1 MTALP
6 GREARGASPTCD
18 VSVVVVN
25 WNTRQLLRDC
35 LSSLLHH
42 TRGRTLEIIVVDNA
56 SADGSAEMVRGE
68 FPSVHLL
75 VNDRNLGFAAGCNQG
90 LAEAGGRHL
99 LLLNSDTRL
108 EDDAVSGLAAFL
120 DAHPEA
126 GLVGCAL
133 KNADGTPQP
142 SVGHFPSLL
151 GALAAKLRQ
160 ARRRDAG
167 PWRNFD
173 YPFLTREEHGREQD
187 VDWIAGAVMLVRRE
201 VVKRV
206 GPLDEGIFLFAEE
219 WDWCYRIRAAGW
231 RILFTPEAHVIHL
244 GSGSWV
250 LSDGLLNQARRAGVF
265 YFYRKHYGRF
275 SAAVFQ
281 LLAAAGAAART
292 ALSAIRCLAP
302 GAGRVEG
309 VRRLRGSWESL
320 KWAVSPRAGRM
331 LKSEDLAALAPTA
344 PRERREGIDAASP
357 R

>member
-1 MTALP
+1 MTALQ
-6 GREARGASPTCD
+6 GGEARGASPTCD
-18 VSVVVVN
+18 VSVVIVN

-35 LSSLLHH
+35 LTSLVHH

-56 SADGSAEMVRGE
+56 SMDGSAEMVRGE
-68 FPSVHLL
+68 FPSVHLI

-142 SVGHFPSLL
+142 SIGRFPSLL
-151 GALAAKLRQ
+151 GALAAKVRQ
-160 ARRRDAG
+160 AGRRDVG

-173 YPFLTREEHGREQD
+173 YPFLSLAEHRREQA
-187 VDWIAGAVMLVRRE
+187 VDWVAGAVMLARRE
-201 VVKRV
+201 VVDRV
-206 GPLDEGIFLFAEE
+206 GPLDQGIFLFAEE
-219 WDWCYRIRAAGW
+219 WDWCYRIRAAG
-231 RILFTPEAHVIHL
+231 RRVLFTPGVHVVHL

-250 LSDGLLNQARRAGVF
+250 LSDALLNQARRAGVF

-275 SAAVFQ
+275 SAGVFQ

-292 ALSAIRCLAP
+292 ALSAVRCLAP
-302 GAGRVEG
+302 GTGGVEG
-309 VRRLRGSWESL
+309 ARRLRGSWESL
-320 KWAVSPRAGRM
+320 KWAVSPRAARI

-344 PRERREGIDAASP
+344 PREKREGTDAASP